1 MKTHKGMV
9 GAGGKVAASMGMAAP
24 PPPASKP
31 PKKKP
36 KRRGTPDVGALKAFG
51 GY

>member
-1 MKTHKGMV
+1 MKGHKGMV

-24 PPPASKP
+24 PPPAGKP

-36 KRRGTPDVGALKAFG
+36 KRRGKPDPGSLKAFG
-51 GY
+51 VY